1 MKSYILLMLCP
12 NFMKKELILRSEC
25 HLKLSY
31 YFTVL
36 ISLFIFI
43 YFCLAMPYVAC
54 GTLVPWPG
62 KEPRI
67 TAVKPHSPKHRLP
80 GNALSFIKVY
90 IAYNSSVNKRT
101 VFQKSETKL
110 GSSITLFEKVLG
122 WPKKFIQ
129 VFLCHLMEKLQP
141 TFWSTQ

>member
-54 GTLVPWPG
+54 GTLVP
-62 KEPRI
+62 
-67 TAVKPHSPKHRLP
+67 
-80 GNALSFIKVY
+80 
-90 IAYNSSVNKRT
+90 
-101 VFQKSETKL
+101 
-110 GSSITLFEKVLG
+110 
-122 WPKKFIQ
+122 
-129 VFLCHLMEKLQP
+129 
-141 TFWSTQ
+141 